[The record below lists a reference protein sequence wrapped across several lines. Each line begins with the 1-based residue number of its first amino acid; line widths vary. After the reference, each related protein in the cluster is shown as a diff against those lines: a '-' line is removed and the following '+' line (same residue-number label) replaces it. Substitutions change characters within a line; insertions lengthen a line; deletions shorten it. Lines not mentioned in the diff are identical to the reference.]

1 MKYLYIDRYVGNRRS
16 NRDDE
21 FVGNGEIEREGGRG
35 RSVVRSCT
43 RGGRDFASGKT
54 KDPVVCAYIER
65 RAPVGK
71 GGSRTPSKG
80 SPTFLI
86 KSTLAKRV
94 APAVALRA
102 VENSCLRG
110 AVRLNNCIDACNITG
125 GY

>member
-1 MKYLYIDRYVGNRRS
+1 M
-16 NRDDE
+16 
-21 FVGNGEIEREGGRG
+21 
-35 RSVVRSCT
+35 C
-43 RGGRDFASGKT
+43 
-54 KDPVVCAYIER
+54 VCVQR

-86 KSTLAKRV
+86 KSTLAEPPKRV